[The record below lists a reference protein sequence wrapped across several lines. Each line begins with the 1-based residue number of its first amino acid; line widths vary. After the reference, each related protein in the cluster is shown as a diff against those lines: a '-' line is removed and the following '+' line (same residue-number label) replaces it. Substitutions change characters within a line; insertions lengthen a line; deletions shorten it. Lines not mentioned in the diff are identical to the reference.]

1 MDTRHRLPTVARFN
15 LALSIFQS
23 LCESQARE
31 NLPLPLPEFLDR
43 CPIQILQSMQM
54 VMGVGVELVTW
65 GVLFASLL
73 AEKATTSAAPMPTV
87 IHIVADG
94 KKVRLR

>member
-1 MDTRHRLPTVARFN
+1 
-15 LALSIFQS
+15 
-23 LCESQARE
+23 
-31 NLPLPLPEFLDR
+31 
-43 CPIQILQSMQM
+43 MQM

-73 AEKATTSAAPMPTV
+73 AEKAPTSAAPMPTV

-94 KKVRLR
+94 KKVRLRYKYPDRDMLQCCNVSRAWVTGEQSAPASGTMQYIDFHTSSA

>member
-1 MDTRHRLPTVARFN
+1 
-15 LALSIFQS
+15 
-23 LCESQARE
+23 
-31 NLPLPLPEFLDR
+31 
-43 CPIQILQSMQM
+43 M

-94 KKVRLR
+94 KKVRLRYK